1 MKFLAVG
8 KLRTACLIKSHA
20 AEIFSVVVFMVVCF
34 FCKVTSKR
42 DRFSTFSEK
51 LQGND
56 DYSNAS
62 LFLDANFSLIFT
74 IIF

>member
-1 MKFLAVG
+1 MLNKKPCGGDL
-8 KLRTACLIKSHA
+8 
-20 AEIFSVVVFMVVCF
+20 FSCGIHGCVIF

-62 LFLDANFSLIFT
+62 LLLDANLSLIFT
-74 IIF
+74 IIFLERKFVEN

>member
-1 MKFLAVG
+1 MLNKKPCGGDL
-8 KLRTACLIKSHA
+8 
-20 AEIFSVVVFMVVCF
+20 FSCGIHGCVI

-62 LFLDANFSLIFT
+62 LFLDANLSLIFT
-74 IIF
+74 IIFLERKFVEN